1 MNSAAVGRDDTEQ
14 AVVQGAL
21 RFAVGITAAFVA
33 CEVMQW
39 KPTGLGGVF
48 ASVLLANLPVRPPL
62 KVILVLMLVM
72 AASALAVYVLS
83 SALRETPFILF
94 GAVSLCMFLAFYA
107 LAGGDGGL
115 QYVLL
120 VISLTIIPVVELIAP
135 TSGSQIAEALPRAL
149 AVGAVMVSL
158 AWAIW
163 PMPAPRQPMPVAPPS
178 VVPAF
183 TRAAISTAVVLPVIL
198 AYLLFG
204 WADIMPV
211 LIATVLIVLTFD
223 PAGSR
228 QEAWGRVIANF
239 AGGLT
244 GFLLHAVLMTTP
256 SIPFLA
262 LLLFLVL
269 LGVSRYVYSGG
280 MVGRIAMV
288 GCNGMLIILSSAI
301 ASGPS
306 SLSLWLVRL
315 FQFALAG
322 AFAVAMMELLWHRVV
337 RRPFWRGAA

>member
-1 MNSAAVGRDDTEQ
+1 MSSIAADRDATAESVVHG
-14 AVVQGAL
+14 AVRYA
-21 RFAVGITAAFVA
+21 AAITAAFVA
-33 CEVMQW
+33 CEALQW
-39 KPTGLGGVF
+39 TPTGLGGVF

-62 KVILVLMLVM
+62 KVIVVLMLVM
-72 AASALAVYVLS
+72 SLSAWAVYVLS

-94 GAVSLCMFLAFYA
+94 GAVSLCMFLAFHA
-107 LAGGDGGL
+107 LAGGQGGL
-115 QYVLL
+115 QYMLL

-135 TSGSQIAEALPRAL
+135 TAGSHVAEALPRAL
-149 AVGAVMVSL
+149 AVGALMVTI
-158 AWAIW
+158 AWVVW
-163 PMPAPRQPMPVAPPS
+163 PIPAPRQPMPVTPPS
-178 VVPAF
+178 EVPPL
-183 TRAAISTAVVLPVIL
+183 TRAVISTAVVLPVML

-228 QEAWGRVIANF
+228 TEAWGRVIANF
-239 AGGLT
+239 AGGLM

-256 SIPFLA
+256 SLAFLA

-269 LGVSRYVYSGG
+269 LGVSRHVYRGG
-280 MVGRIAMV
+280 MEGRIAMV

-322 AFAVAMMELLWHRVV
+322 AFAVGMMELLWHRVV
-337 RRPFWRGAA
+337 RRPVWRRT